1 MQGRVVKGPPKATAA
16 ETLFGEKTGVGID
29 VCPARL
35 DVYLRPQ
42 GPTLKVPP
50 TEAGVRT
57 LLGQRQPTPPPRVVA
72 AATGGWDELEGAAKQ
87 RRSRAAPTVRA
98 DSEDHLQ
105 ALAPRLDAL
114 KPQMQALAHQQA
126 DW

>member
-1 MQGRVVKGPPKATAA
+1 MRAPVQGRVVKGPPQATAA
-16 ETLFGEKTGVGID
+16 ETLLGERTGVGID

-42 GPTLKVPP
+42 GTTLKVPH

-57 LLGQRQPTPPPRVVA
+57 LLRQHRVVA
-72 AATGGWDELEGAAKQ
+72 AATGGWDELQGAAKQ